1 MQKEDVKLMI
11 QLLAVDMD
19 GTCLND
25 KKRISDKTLS
35 ALKRASEA
43 GITVVPTTGRAL
55 KCLPFQL
62 RDEHFFRYV
71 ISSNGACATDLE
83 TNQSLYASEIPYG
96 EVLELLH
103 QCRKL
108 KLGISVHVKH
118 QFLLQGELL
127 SWMGRVSYG
136 KDMEDTVCEKD
147 IAAFLEREKLDVEE
161 VQLFFFSKHAREKLR
176 RLLEGYPQLA
186 QAWTDRY
193 VELYS
198 PMASKGNALAA
209 LAKHLGI
216 PKEQIGCIGD
226 AENDFSMFAAS
237 GMRYAMGNAIPKLKE
252 RADMLLPSNN
262 DDGVA
267 RAIEYL
273 FEDM

>member
-1 MQKEDVKLMI
+1 MI

-25 KKRISDKTLS
+25 KNRISDETLS
-35 ALKRASEA
+35 ALKRAGEA

-55 KCLPFQL
+55 QCLPFQL
-62 RDEHFFRYV
+62 RDAPFFRYV

-83 TNQSLYASEIPYG
+83 TNQPLYEAGIPYG
-96 EVLELLH
+96 EVIDLLH

-108 KLGISVHVKH
+108 KLGVSVHVKH
-118 QFLLQGELL
+118 KFLLQGELL
-127 SWMGRVSYG
+127 SMMGKISYG
-136 KDMEDTVCEKD
+136 KDMENTVCVKD
-147 IAAFLEREKLDVEE
+147 IAAFLEEEKTDVEE
-161 VQLFFFSKHAREKLR
+161 VQLFFFSRRTRDRLR
-176 RLLEGYPQLA
+176 RQLHHHPQLV

-209 LAKHLGI
+209 LVEHLEI
-216 PKEQIGCIGD
+216 PREQVGCIGD
-226 AENDFSMFAAS
+226 AENDLSMFAAS

-267 RAIEYL
+267 RAIQYI

>member
-1 MQKEDVKLMI
+1 MI

-25 KKRISDKTLS
+25 KKRISDATLS
-35 ALKRASEA
+35 ALRRASEA

-55 KCLPFQL
+55 QCLPFQL
-62 RDEHFFRYV
+62 HDEHFFRYV

-83 TNQSLYASEIPYG
+83 TNQPLFNAEIPYG
-96 EVLELLH
+96 EVLDLLH

-108 KLGISVHVKH
+108 KLGVSVHVNH

-127 SWMGRVSYG
+127 SLLGRLGYG
-136 KDMEDTVCEKD
+136 KDAENTVCVKD
-147 IAAFLEREKLDVEE
+147 IAEFLEREEADVEE
-161 VQLFFFSKHAREKLR
+161 IQLFFVSRHAKDKLR
-176 RLLEGYPQLA
+176 RLLEHYPQLA

-209 LAKHLGI
+209 LAEHLGI
-216 PKEQIGCIGD
+216 PRAQVGCIGD
-226 AENDFSMFAAS
+226 AENDLSMFASS
-237 GMRYAMGNAIPKLKE
+237 GMRYAMGNAIPRLKE

-267 RAIEYL
+267 RAIEYI

>member
-1 MQKEDVKLMI
+1 MI
-11 QLLAVDMD
+11 RLLAIDMD

-25 KKRISDKTLS
+25 KKRISEKTLS
-35 ALKRASEA
+35 ALKQASDA
-43 GITVVPTTGRAL
+43 GIMVVPTTGRAL

-62 RDEHFFRYV
+62 REEPFFRYV

-83 TNQSLYASEIPYG
+83 ANQSLYRAGIAYG
-96 EVLELLH
+96 EAVELLH

-108 KLGISVHVKH
+108 NLGISVHVNH
-118 QFLLQGELL
+118 EFVLQGELL
-127 SWMGRVSYG
+127 SWMGRISYG

-147 IAAFLEREKLDVEE
+147 VASFLEREQLDVEE
-161 VQLFFFSKHAREKLR
+161 IQLFFFSKHSRDKLR
-176 RLLEGYPQLA
+176 RLLEHYPQLA

-209 LAKHLGI
+209 LAEHLDI
-216 PKEQIGCIGD
+216 SKEQVGCIGD
-226 AENDFSMFAAS
+226 AENDLSMFAAS

-252 RADMLLPSNN
+252 KADMLLPSNN

-267 RAIEYL
+267 RAVQYI
-273 FEDM
+273 FEDL